1 MKKAAVLIDFTDIS
15 EKVAL
20 FAAGFAG
27 MYELDVEFIHIAE
40 SEDSENIR
48 DMKNKMNSYIS
59 RVNENGRSA
68 SFNIH
73 FGKFFNVIR
82 PVLENSGADIVIVGT
97 HGKHGLKQ
105 NLFGSYILKLIQSI
119 HLPSL
124 VIQQGTEWKSAGLKK
139 ALCPVSSH
147 DTYLNLI
154 ESASKITGVSG
165 ELDIYAIHKTDD
177 LDADSSR
184 NLKDA
189 VSFLQSNNLPH
200 KLIEED
206 ANMYSVGFAKQTLHY
221 VENNSYDLICIHA
234 QVSDSSRYFGE
245 MDKEN
250 ILFNAMNIPVLCFD
264 GE

>member
-15 EKVAL
+15 EKVAG
-20 FAAGFAG
+20 FAASFAG
-27 MYELDVEFIHIAE
+27 MYHLDVEFIHIAE

-59 RVNENGRSA
+59 LANDNNCSA

-73 FGKFFNVIR
+73 FGKFFNVIK
-82 PVLENSGADIVIVGT
+82 PVLESSDADIVIVGT

-119 HLPSL
+119 HIPSI
-124 VIQQGTEWKSAGLKK
+124 VIQKGTEWKSGGFRK

-147 DTYLNLI
+147 DTYLKLI
-154 ESASKITGVSG
+154 GAASELIGTKG
-165 ELDIYAIHKTDD
+165 ELDIYAIHKTVD
-177 LDADSSR
+177 LDADSSQ
-184 NLKDA
+184 NLNNA
-189 VSFLQSNNLPH
+189 ISFLKSNGIPH
-200 KLIEED
+200 RVIEED
-206 ANMYSVGFAKQTLHY
+206 ANMYSVGFAKQTLQF
-221 VENNSYDLICIHA
+221 VGNNNYDLICIHA
-234 QVSDSSRYFGE
+234 QISDSSRYFGE

-250 ILFNAMNIPVLCFD
+250 ILFNSMNIPVLCFD